1 MGITALPC
9 FIAGKLVYPDGE
21 NNAANNSVDSSIDKS
36 ILTLDGQES
45 IAVASTSAVQL
56 RAALRYA
63 EESQRRLAAIPLGE
77 RIEVARLV
85 LTEYAKRREE
95 VAWGL
100 ARVRG
105 MVAKDTYWMSDVL
118 IEWARDIDTL
128 VAVAFGST
136 TGSPSGSRGL
146 DLSLSAKAGYEGDTL
161 SYKSKGKAALF
172 SSSTMDGPSAVT
184 AICHGIVTGTH
195 LIVRPSGRDAVTH
208 YAYETLHAHGL
219 GHFGQLVR
227 WPSSDPSMEI
237 LNRQLLNNV
246 SQNLIFSSDETFK
259 ELLTGA
265 ASASAK
271 TLDDLTRRSKRYGTG
286 LPLAIVTAGAD
297 LGRAAR
303 DLVEGARLGGGR
315 FCLSF
320 GPVLVE
326 ASFKEELCSLLKEE
340 AQKLRG
346 GDLLSPATDLSA
358 MDSQELA
365 AYNRTV
371 DSFGGRR
378 LFGEISPAAMD
389 VLLAT
394 DVPQES
400 ACLYQEFPGTML
412 SLITVSGLEE
422 AAKLASE
429 SLKKNSRDA
438 WTAVAFFGDEDG
450 FEAVKRDI
458 ESYRYL
464 LGGVAARVKL
474 LLPHQGSFF
483 GLDLVRRVTEER
495 S

>member
-161 SYKSKGKAALF
+161 SYKSKG
-172 SSSTMDGPSAVT
+172 M
-184 AICHGIVTGTH
+184 
-195 LIVRPSGRDAVTH
+195 
-208 YAYETLHAHGL
+208 
-219 GHFGQLVR
+219 
-227 WPSSDPSMEI
+227 
-237 LNRQLLNNV
+237 N
-246 SQNLIFSSDETFK
+246 
-259 ELLTGA
+259 
-265 ASASAK
+265 
-271 TLDDLTRRSKRYGTG
+271 
-286 LPLAIVTAGAD
+286 
-297 LGRAAR
+297 
-303 DLVEGARLGGGR
+303 
-315 FCLSF
+315 
-320 GPVLVE
+320 
-326 ASFKEELCSLLKEE
+326 
-340 AQKLRG
+340 
-346 GDLLSPATDLSA
+346 SPT
-358 MDSQELA
+358 
-365 AYNRTV
+365 T
-371 DSFGGRR
+371 
-378 LFGEISPAAMD
+378 
-389 VLLAT
+389 
-394 DVPQES
+394 
-400 ACLYQEFPGTML
+400 
-412 SLITVSGLEE
+412 
-422 AAKLASE
+422 
-429 SLKKNSRDA
+429 
-438 WTAVAFFGDEDG
+438 
-450 FEAVKRDI
+450 
-458 ESYRYL
+458 
-464 LGGVAARVKL
+464 
-474 LLPHQGSFF
+474 
-483 GLDLVRRVTEER
+483 
-495 S
+495 